1 MCHDVETVNSMSFI
15 YTHTGIICHSF
26 SKNQV
31 AESSLAALQ
40 EEHKNL
46 TTKVGELEG
55 TVKKLNQEG
64 REKPAGIGVEG
75 LSRIEVARVLR
86 ERNEYKEKYLSLL
99 EQTRCVHLLLPKVL
113 TDLLLSLMI

>member
-1 MCHDVETVNSMSFI
+1 MYWFMFF
-15 YTHTGIICHSF
+15 GHSL
-26 SKNQV
+26 SKNQE

-55 TVKKLNQEG
+55 TVKKLNQELEEE
-64 REKPAGIGVEG
+64 REKPADIGVEG

-99 EQTRCVHLLLPKVL
+99 EQIRCVHLLLPKVL